1 MQGPAKLF
9 YRYVNGKLKTNHN
22 IEKLRRGNI
31 EYTEDHEMAEIM
43 SEHFNEV
50 FTRENYK
57 NEEIGREKRS
67 PMSEIIVSRHDIEN
81 EMKDL
86 DVRKSHGPDEVSNWI
101 LKECREEL
109 VDKVYNIINCSL
121 KEGKIPEDWKKANI
135 VPIYKGG
142 NKEDPTN
149 YRPVSLTSTIAKICE
164 IIKNKWV
171 KHLEENNILNSR
183 QFGFRHGRSCT
194 TNLLCFYSRLLDI
207 IQERD
212 GLVSSALKI
221 WSSV

>member
-31 EYTEDHEMAEIM
+31 EYTEDQEVAEIM

-67 PMSEIIVSRHDIEN
+67 PPMSEIIVSRHDIEK

-86 DVRKSHGPDEVSNWI
+86 DTLW
-101 LKECREEL
+101 
-109 VDKVYNIINCSL
+109 
-121 KEGKIPEDWKKANI
+121 GKLFLFT
-135 VPIYKGG
+135 Y
-142 NKEDPTN
+142 
-149 YRPVSLTSTIAKICE
+149 
-164 IIKNKWV
+164 
-171 KHLEENNILNSR
+171 
-183 QFGFRHGRSCT
+183 
-194 TNLLCFYSRLLDI
+194 LL
-207 IQERD
+207 
-212 GLVSSALKI
+212 
-221 WSSV
+221 